1 MNGLASTC
9 DGLYASK
16 GSLDLALDNDEGLL
30 EVILVRRWA
39 AARWDVHVD
48 EAKPSGGVLPGQKS
62 CVGVPNQSDV
72 R

>member
-1 MNGLASTC
+1 
-9 DGLYASK
+9 
-16 GSLDLALDNDEGLL
+16 
-30 EVILVRRWA
+30 
-39 AARWDVHVD
+39 VHVD